1 MNKTLIG
8 VLVGILSLFFL
19 IGLIIHKSDQLIKH
33 NPKGI
38 KLSNSDFNCLV
49 ENIYHEAGNQ
59 PWIGKVAVAYV
70 TINRMKDSRWPN
82 TICEVVWQ
90 RVVACQF
97 SWTCDI
103 EKIKRRKINE
113 KMWDES
119 YDVVLELTR
128 MYDPFLDPTRGST
141 HFHATY
147 VKPDWRNKLNK
158 VVIIND
164 HIFYR

>member
-1 MNKTLIG
+1 MNKSLIG
-8 VLVGILSLFFL
+8 VVIGILSLVFVA
-19 IGLIIHKSDQLIKH
+19 GYAKHNPNEPIKH

-38 KLSNSDFNCLV
+38 NLTNSEFSCLV
-49 ENIYHEAGNQ
+49 ENVYHEAGNQ

-70 TINRMKDSRWPN
+70 TINRMKDARYPN

-90 RVVACQF
+90 RIVACQF

-103 EKIKRRKINE
+103 EKVKRRKINE
-113 KMWDES
+113 KMWNES
-119 YDVVLELTR
+119 YDVVSELIR

-147 VKPDWRNKLNK
+147 VKPEWRNKLNK
-158 VVIIND
+158 IVVIND